1 MLDLDYSDSDVSD
14 PEQDTGA
21 APPPPAPT
29 SGLFAL
35 LPKPKSRKHR
45 DATTAATDRDAPKKI
60 VVNLPKPD
68 KEDEDDRP
76 AKKARTGGLSALS
89 ALLPA
94 PKRSG
99 AAGNAGDAA
108 ATGAAATVTAAA
120 SAGGPVESG
129 GVGEGAGERTQP
141 EINATSA
148 TNTAFM
154 PQSVARKTIQ
164 PMSAFRKKGPAGAAA
179 KAKAEPA
186 RPRGSLFGSGW
197 LKRRGFLWK
206 ALADASIAG

>member
-21 APPPPAPT
+21 APPPPAAT

-45 DATTAATDRDAPKKI
+45 DATTAAADRDTPKKI

-99 AAGNAGDAA
+99 AAGNAA
-108 ATGAAATVTAAA
+108 ATGTAAA

-197 LKRRGFLWK
+197 LKRRGFLWE